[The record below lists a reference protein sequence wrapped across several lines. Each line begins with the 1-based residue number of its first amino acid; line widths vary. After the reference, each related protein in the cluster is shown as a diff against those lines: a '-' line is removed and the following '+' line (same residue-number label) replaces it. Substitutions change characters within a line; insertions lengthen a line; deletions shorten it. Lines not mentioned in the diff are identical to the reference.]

1 MNENIDPRIDK
12 MIAFLYGELPDAE
25 ARAFERLLE
34 KDDDL
39 RREYEELAGTRSQL
53 AGWEVEERTPSFVM
67 VDRPSVAA
75 SRAPRETAW
84 SRFVDSLRGF
94 GMSPA
99 WGLAAAALLLVVL
112 AATGF
117 RVQKIDGGIAF
128 RFGEPEPAVT
138 VPVQGS
144 REFAPNLTP
153 GQLASSPLPG
163 QNAGYVT
170 PVSDGYITP
179 ELFQRKSEEQMMT
192 IVSLLNEFGRQQ
204 ERERYNMVQS
214 MYQQV
219 TDEQS
224 RDFRQLSG
232 RIEAIGLGVM
242 TNQVNQ
248 ANQAG
253 IPIEDLPVGTQDR
266 LPTNESGKE

>member
-39 RREYEELAGTRSQL
+39 RREYEELAGTRQQL
-53 AGWEVEERTPSFVM
+53 AGWEVEERVPSFVM
-67 VDRPSVAA
+67 VDRPSRVAD
-75 SRAPRETAW
+75 RAPRETAW
-84 SRFVDSLRGF
+84 SRFVESLRGF
-94 GMSPA
+94 GTSPA

-138 VPVQGS
+138 VPVQGARDLLAS
-144 REFAPNLTP
+144 P
-153 GQLASSPLPG
+153 GQLASNPAVDP
-163 QNAGYVT
+163 NTGYVM

-204 ERERYNMVQS
+204 EKERYNMVQS
-214 MYQQV
+214 VYQQMS
-219 TDEQS
+219 DEQN

-232 RIEAIGLGVM
+232 RIDALGLGVM
-242 TNQVNQ
+242 TNQ
-248 ANQAG
+248 ANRANPAG
-253 IPIEDLPVGTQDR
+253 VPIEDLPVGNQDR
-266 LPTNESGKE
+266 RPTNESEEE